1 MNSSRYELGKQEDG
15 QVVSDVELPPWA
27 KTQEDFIRIN
37 RQVCYIRESK
47 FVCVCRMGEG
57 CGGGSLSLPIL
68 V

>member
-47 FVCVCRMGEG
+47 FVCV
-57 CGGGSLSLPIL
+57 
-68 V
+68 